1 MAEPYAGG
9 RMPPAPEGFD
19 AGAPGADPAA
29 ALDQRDHV
37 MREKLVKVAEARL
50 LRDELKECYRMEG
63 VNHYKNCKGLAD
75 AYVHTIRNVGVQKY
89 NAGPWDNVAE

>member
-1 MAEPYAGG
+1 
-9 RMPPAPEGFD
+9 
-19 AGAPGADPAA
+19 
-29 ALDQRDHV
+29 
-37 MREKLVKVAEARL
+37 
-50 LRDELKECYRMEG
+50 MEG

>member
-1 MAEPYAGG
+1 MLT
-9 RMPPAPEGFD
+9 PPP
-19 AGAPGADPAA
+19 
-29 ALDQRDHV
+29 R
-37 MREKLVKVAEARL
+37 ARPPPRTQL

>member
-1 MAEPYAGG
+1 MAPSRVPEGAC
-9 RMPPAPEGFD
+9 PAP
-19 AGAPGADPAA
+19 PPPPT
-29 ALDQRDHV
+29 
-37 MREKLVKVAEARL
+37 ARTQL
-50 LRDELKECYRMEG
+50 LRDELKECYREEG